1 MNYGGDA
8 AEQIVRM
15 SLDGVEVAAKIT
27 GNGAKHLAIALMA
40 ILKEEKK
47 TTGKARLTNMLR
59 SGKQLNV
66 FSLSEKDLKKFTAE
80 AKKYGVLYCV
90 VKSKHQV
97 GDSTMIDL
105 IVRAEDAPK
114 INRIVENFKLAT
126 VDKASIL
133 SEVAKA
139 KEAKKAQEQAEVNG
153 EDKEA
158 VKEKVS
164 EQKGKDEKSN
174 PQRAKTEKSPLSEP
188 GSTRA
193 EQNKVGIT
201 REKKASVREQ
211 LNAYK
216 EAERKND
223 KNRNAQKSKTA
234 NQKQNTKQ
242 HSNKRKK
249 KGKSR

>member
-1 MNYGGDA
+1 MNNGGDA

-80 AKKYGVLYCV
+80 AKKYGVLYSV

-97 GDSTMIDL
+97 GDNTMIDL

-153 EDKEA
+153 EDK
-158 VKEKVS
+158 
-164 EQKGKDEKSN
+164 KSN

-193 EQNKVGIT
+193 EQNKVGII
-201 REKKASVREQ
+201 REKKPSVREQ